1 MVALFVMLLV
11 GPVQLFE
18 TAPQKTLTPTAEEY
32 SRTAITLADEET
44 LRGLRH
50 GDALSI
56 PTPAGNRPYTVL
68 RATSFLPGTWSITA
82 TADDGSGSHLALTV
96 QGDHV
101 TGIAQD
107 FKEGRFERFGVD
119 QATGQT
125 YRAHVDHTKLDVLQC
140 ALAGDH
146 TEHFHTASRTSTTT
160 QRTIFAPQPADDPSQ
175 PRPTDLVNTLHKG
188 GYSTTS
194 DSVTIDLLIAYT
206 PAAIT
211 YANGDGD
218 LGSIASALA
227 QMMNLSQQ
235 ALDVSDIPIKLRLVH
250 HGEVNYDESTAESQ
264 DHLDRL
270 TAQAGE
276 GSIWGI
282 SETDAALL
290 DEVHTWRE
298 TYGADMVALVADIDD
313 TGGLGWMISS
323 HAGEPEYAFS
333 INRIQQLHY
342 TYTLI
347 HEIGHNMGNAHGR
360 TQTTSAATAK
370 GALNPYSVGWRWKG
384 ANNAGYTTVMHY
396 DEDGYTNETPYFSSA
411 TMLVDGVA
419 IGAPG
424 IDSTSADN
432 ARSMR
437 EIAFEV
443 ANYLPTR
450 VGSPETIVLDQLNLT
465 IPAGESITTHIPMQN
480 VGNADMMW
488 QINRVLDL
496 QGPAFTIAT
505 NPTTRYTTG
514 FEASEGFQISDA
526 VIQQGWTV
534 SPDASL
540 VMIRGNNPFDGNQN
554 LHFERRNNL
563 GTGQTSWYKSPQ
575 FGLPVAG
582 HHRVTLRFWQSSE
595 EPFRFDLL
603 FNDDT
608 SQDWAGGAIVGDNG
622 TVYTYRFYNGSLS
635 FWTAGEMT
643 SGIRYNE
650 YNTLTY
656 EIDPLNDQ
664 VIYRLNEGAAVSSA
678 AFGASRINS
687 LYFIPYNPS
696 GSQAAMALDDVVI
709 EQDYT
714 YLPGLSFTKNEGT
727 VPAGQSVE
735 VPVSID
741 TQGIPEGTYGVTVRL
756 HTNDG
761 VKDVRINVNI
771 TTATSSDP
779 IDQPNTITALLPAYP
794 NPTPSET
801 NVSWQLAQPEAV
813 TVEVHDLLGR
823 RVATLASGHHPAG
836 THTVRWLAG
845 DTAPG
850 VYVITLSTPS
860 HTMTNMV
867 SVTR

>member
-18 TAPQKTLTPTAEEY
+18 TVPQKTLTPAAEEY
-32 SRTAITLADEET
+32 SRTAITLATEET

-82 TADDGSGSHLALTV
+82 TADDASGSHLALTI

-107 FKEGRFERFGVD
+107 LKEGRFERFGID
-119 QATGQT
+119 EATGQA
-125 YRAHVDHTKLDVLQC
+125 YRAHVDHTKLDILQC

-146 TEHFHTASRTSTTT
+146 TEHFHTANRISTTT
-160 QRTIFAPQPADDPSQ
+160 PRTIFAPQLADHPEPLEHTELRQ
-175 PRPTDLVNTLHKG
+175 TLDKG
-188 GYSTTS
+188 LHSSTT
-194 DSVTIDLLIAYT
+194 DSITIDLLIVYT

-211 YANGDGD
+211 YANGDAN
-218 LGSIASALA
+218 LGSIQSALA

-235 ALDVSDIPIKLRLVH
+235 ALDVSEIPIKLRLVH
-250 HGEVNYDESTAESQ
+250 HGEVNYDESTAESG

-270 TAQAGE
+270 SARAGE
-276 GSIWGI
+276 GAAWGL

-290 DEVHTWRE
+290 DEAHIWRE
-298 TYGADMVALVADIDD
+298 TYGADLVALVAEVED

-360 TQTTSAATAK
+360 TQTTSAASAK
-370 GALNPYSVGWRWKG
+370 GGLNPYSVGWRWKG
-384 ANNAGYTTVMHY
+384 ANNEGYTTVMHY
-396 DEDGYTNETPYFSSA
+396 DEDGYANETPYFSSA
-411 TMLVDGVA
+411 TMLVDGTA

-450 VGSPETIVLDQLNLT
+450 IGSAETIVLDQLNLS
-465 IPAGESITTHIPMQN
+465 IPAGESITTQIPMQN
-480 VGNADMMW
+480 VGDADMMW
-488 QINRVLDL
+488 QINQVLDL
-496 QGPAFTIAT
+496 QGPPIPSTT
-505 NPTTRYTTG
+505 NPTVRYTTG
-514 FEASEGFQISDA
+514 FETTDGFQISDA

-554 LHFERRNNL
+554 LHFERRTNL

-575 FGLPVAG
+575 FGSPVAG
-582 HHRVTLRFWQSSE
+582 HHRVTLRFWQSST
-595 EPFRFDLL
+595 EPFRFDIL

-608 SQDWAGGAIVGDNG
+608 SQDWAGGAIVDDDG
-622 TVYTYRFYNGSLS
+622 TVYTYRINNGALS
-635 FWTAGEMT
+635 FWSAGEMT
-643 SGIRYNE
+643 GGIKYDE
-650 YNTLTY
+650 YNTLSY

-664 VIYRLNEGAAVSSA
+664 VIYQLNGGAAVTSPG
-678 AFGASRINS
+678 FGASRINS
-687 LYFIPYNPS
+687 LYYIPYNPA
-696 GSQAAMALDDVVI
+696 GSQASMALDNVVI

-714 YLPGLSFTKNEGT
+714 YLPGLSVTKNEGT
-727 VPAGQSVE
+727 VPAGQTVD
-735 VPVSID
+735 VPVHVD
-741 TQGIPEGTYGVTVRL
+741 TQGLAEGSYGATLRF
-756 HTNDG
+756 HSNDG
-761 VKDVRINVNI
+761 IKDVRINVNI
-771 TTATSSDP
+771 TTATRTDP
-779 IDQPNTITALLPAYP
+779 INPLTTALLQAYP
-794 NPTPSET
+794 NPTQSET
-801 NVSWQLAQPEAV
+801 TVSWQLAQPEAV
-813 TVEVHDLLGR
+813 IVQVHDLLGR
-823 RVATLASGHHPAG
+823 RVATLASGHHAAG
-836 THTVRWLAG
+836 THTVRWRAA

-850 VYVITLSTPS
+850 VYVVTLTTP
-860 HTMTNMV
+860 TKTATNLV
-867 SVTR
+867 SVSR